1 MHRRNFLSSGLALG
15 SSLSL
20 ADSAAGEPQGNT
32 AKTDL
37 VIDAH
42 GHAGHGE
49 ALSAP
54 WSTFN
59 DPEVILRHAEEAG
72 IDKTIIFPIE
82 NPTYRKANEEIA
94 RIVERYPGKFVGFAK
109 HDPFAEAGRI
119 ERLLTREVRELGL
132 KGLKLHKP
140 PTREMLDVVANLKI
154 PVLFHP
160 PKVADFHMI
169 ASRYPQI
176 TFIMAHLGSF
186 SSQSWSEHLAAID
199 VAKRYPNVYLETS
212 SVILWR
218 YLELAAKEVPD
229 KLIFGSDG
237 PDGDSRVE
245 LYKIRLMK
253 LPKDLERKVLG
264 ATVQRLVPT

>member
-1 MHRRNFLSSGLALG
+1 MRRRDFLTSGIALG
-15 SSLSL
+15 SALTV
-20 ADSAAGEPQGNT
+20 ADSVRGEPQGNT
-32 AKTDL
+32 RNADL

-82 NPTYRKANEEIA
+82 NPTYQKANEEIA
-94 RIVERYPGKFVGFAK
+94 RIEERYPGRFIGFAK
-109 HDPFAEAGRI
+109 HDPVMEGGKI

-169 ASRYPQI
+169 AASYPRI

-186 SSQSWSEHLAAID
+186 SSQNWSEHLAAID

-218 YLELAAKEVPD
+218 YLEMAAREIPE

-245 LYKIRLMK
+245 IHKIRLMK
-253 LPKDLERKVLG
+253 LPKDVERKVLG
-264 ATVQRLVPT
+264 GTVQRLIPA

>member
-1 MHRRNFLSSGLALG
+1 MHRRNLLSSGLALG
-15 SSLSL
+15 CALSL
-20 ADSAAGEPQGNT
+20 PDPLRGQPQGRT
-32 AKTDL
+32 EGADL

-54 WSTFN
+54 WTTFN

-82 NPTYRKANEEIA
+82 NPTYQKANEEIA
-94 RIVERYPGKFVGFAK
+94 RIVGGIRASSSASPSTTPWRRRARSSG
-109 HDPFAEAGRI
+109 
-119 ERLLTREVRELGL
+119 LLTREVRELGL

-140 PTREMLDVVANLKI
+140 PTREMLDVVAALKI

-169 ASRYPQI
+169 ASAYPQV

-186 SSQSWSEHLAAID
+186 SSQNWSEHLAAID

-218 YLELAAKEVPD
+218 YLEMAAREIPE

-245 LYKIRLMK
+245 IYKIRLLK
-253 LPKDLERKVLG
+253 LPKDVERKVLG
-264 ATVQRLVPT
+264 RTIQRLVTV

>member
-1 MHRRNFLSSGLALG
+1 MHLSD
-15 SSLSL
+15 SLLS
-20 ADSAAGEPQGNT
+20 EPPD
-32 AKTDL
+32 KRVKEDL

-59 DPEVILRHAEEAG
+59 DPEVILRHAQEAG

-82 NPTYRKANEEIA
+82 NPTYQKANEEIA
-94 RIVERYPGKFVGFAK
+94 RIVERYPGKFIGFAK
-109 HDPFAEAGRI
+109 HDPIAEAGEI
-119 ERLLTREVRELGL
+119 ERLLTREVKELGL

-140 PTREMLDVVANLKI
+140 PTREMLEVVENLTI
-154 PVLFHP
+154 PVLFHS
-160 PKVADFHMI
+160 PKVADFQMI
-169 ASRYPQI
+169 ASAYPSI
-176 TFIMAHLGSF
+176 SFIMAHLGSF
-186 SSQSWSEHLAAID
+186 SSQNWSEHLAAID

-218 YLELAAKEVPD
+218 YLEMAAREVPD

-245 LYKIRLMK
+245 IYKIRLMK
-253 LPKDLERKVLG
+253 LPKDVERNVLG
-264 ATVQRLVPT
+264 GTVRRLVPV

>member
-1 MHRRNFLSSGLALG
+1 MHRRDFLSTGIALG
-15 SSLSL
+15 SLPLLGDAARGKSQGDIRK
-20 ADSAAGEPQGNT
+20 ADP
-32 AKTDL
+32 

-54 WSTFN
+54 WSTYN

-72 IDKTIIFPIE
+72 IDMTIIFPIE
-82 NPTYRKANEEIA
+82 NPTYQKANEEIA
-94 RIVERYPGKFVGFAK
+94 RIVDRYPGKFVGFAK
-109 HDPFAEAGRI
+109 HDPVAEAGKI
-119 ERLLTREVRELGL
+119 EQLLTREVRQLGL

-140 PTREMLDVVANLKI
+140 PTREMLDVVAGLKI

-169 ASRYPQI
+169 ASAYPQI
-176 TFIMAHLGSF
+176 NFIMAHLGSF
-186 SSQSWSEHLAAID
+186 SSQNWSEHLAAID
-199 VAKRYPNVYLETS
+199 AARRYPNVYLETS

-218 YLELAAKEVPD
+218 YLELAAREVPE

-245 LYKIRLMK
+245 MYKMRLLRLSK
-253 LPKDLERKVLG
+253 EVEKQVLG
-264 ATVQRLVPT
+264 GTVQRLVSI

>member
-1 MHRRNFLSSGLALG
+1 MHRRSFLSSGLALG
-15 SSLSL
+15 SALSL
-20 ADSAAGEPQGNT
+20 TGSVPGEAQ
-32 AKTDL
+32 AKTENADL
-37 VIDAH
+37 VVDAH

-49 ALSAP
+49 ALAAP
-54 WSTFN
+54 WSTYN

-82 NPTYRKANEEIA
+82 NPTYQKANEEIA
-94 RIVERYPGKFVGFAK
+94 RIVGRYPGKFIGFAK
-109 HDPFAEAGRI
+109 HDPGAEAGKI
-119 ERLLTREVRELGL
+119 EWLLTREVQELGL

-140 PTREMLDVVANLKI
+140 PTREMLDVVAALKI

-169 ASRYPQI
+169 ASAYPQI

-186 SSQSWSEHLAAID
+186 SSQNWSEHLAAID
-199 VAKRYPNVYLETS
+199 VAKRYPNVFLETS
-212 SVILWR
+212 SVVVWR
-218 YLELAAKEVPD
+218 YLEMAAREIPE

-245 LYKIRLMK
+245 IYKIRLMK
-253 LPKDLERKVLG
+253 LTKDVERKVLG
-264 ATVQRLVPT
+264 GTVRRLVPA

>member
-1 MHRRNFLSSGLALG
+1 MHRRNFLSSSLALG
-15 SSLSL
+15 SALPLARSLL
-20 ADSAAGEPQGNT
+20 AEPQG
-32 AKTDL
+32 KTEKADL

-82 NPTYRKANEEIA
+82 NPTYQKANEEIA
-94 RIVERYPGKFVGFAK
+94 RIVERYPGKFIGFAK
-109 HDPFAEAGRI
+109 HDPVAEAGKI
-119 ERLLTREVRELGL
+119 ERLLTPEVRELGL

-140 PTREMLDVVANLKI
+140 PTREMLDVVAALKI

-169 ASRYPQI
+169 ASAYPQI

-186 SSQSWSEHLAAID
+186 SSQNWSEHLAAID
-199 VAKRYPNVYLETS
+199 VAKRYPNVHLETS
-212 SVILWR
+212 SVIVWR
-218 YLELAAKEVPD
+218 YLEIAAREIPE

-245 LYKIRLMK
+245 IYKIRLLK
-253 LPKDLERKVLG
+253 LPQVVEKQVLG
-264 ATVQRLVPT
+264 GTVNRLVPA